1 MNQWRG
7 RECKKKGEEV
17 YEEGIK
23 CMYFTRNSLNSILEK
38 RMCYL

>member
-1 MNQWRG
+1 MQ
-7 RECKKKGEEV
+7 KKEEEV

-23 CMYFTRNSLNSILEK
+23 CMYFTRNLLNSILEK